1 MIQFS
6 EKYIAY
12 EQMTFTPRKKKYVD
26 FYIKPKEMKYIVNN
40 TRESFNPNL
49 VFKGLRKIL

>member
-26 FYIKPKEMKYIVNN
+26 FYIKPKEMKYIVDN
-40 TRESFNPNL
+40 TRESLNPNL